1 MKTKVFITKY
11 ALSSGI
17 MECEMEVI
25 TESRSCYGKPNGADH
40 NVFFFGDEFHLT
52 KEEAILDC
60 EKRKE
65 KKIISLEKQ
74 ILKIKKMSF

>member
-11 ALSSGI
+11 ALSSGV
-17 MECEMEVI
+17 MECEMEV
-25 TESRSCYGKPNGADH
+25 TEKTKCYGKPDGFDYNM
-40 NVFFFGDEFHLT
+40 FFFGDEFHLT

-65 KKIISLEKQ
+65 KKVISLEKQ
-74 ILKIKKMSF
+74 LLKIKKMSF